1 MYRPTYTITNS
12 ILRDVGS
19 IDAAKAIIDASPLLP
34 AWEKRFQDDALVRAV
49 HHGTHLEGNELN
61 IADTRRLIEG
71 EKIAGRPRDVQEII
85 NYRNVIDYI
94 GKEQLEDSLPKDL
107 DEQLLK
113 SLHKLTAENI
123 LEEDKIGVYRGSQVV
138 VRNSYTGDVSF
149 RPPPAVEVPYLTREF
164 LNWLKDEL
172 KTHPIIKAGIVHFEL
187 VRIHPFVDGNG
198 RVARAFTA
206 AVLYK
211 EHYDTRRFFSL
222 EEHYDRDAASYYK
235 ALGSVT
241 DALDLTAWLEYFV
254 EGLAIEFMRVKQKVM
269 KISRDLKFQHV
280 IGGQVYLNN
289 RQIKVIE
296 YIQEHGFM
304 QNSAFQAIFPDISD
318 DTVLRELKDL
328 VKKGIIKKRG
338 RTKASRYILA

>member
-1 MYRPTYTITNS
+1 MLMYRPVYTITNS
-12 ILRDVGS
+12 MLREVGN

-34 AWEKRFQDDALVRAV
+34 SWEKRFQDDALVRSV

-61 IADTRRLIEG
+61 ISEARRVIEG
-71 EKIAGRPRDVQEII
+71 EKIVGRPRDVQEII

-94 GKEQLEDSLPKDL
+94 GQDRKEL
-107 DEQLLK
+107 DETLLK
-113 SLHKLTAENI
+113 TLHRLTAENI
-123 LEEDKIGVYRGSQVV
+123 LEETQIGVYRGSQVV
-138 VRNSYTGDVSF
+138 VRNLHTGDVSY

-164 LNWLKDEL
+164 LNWLRDEL
-172 KTHPIIKAGIVHFEL
+172 KTHPIIKAGIVHYEL

-206 AVLYK
+206 ALLYN

-222 EEHYDRDAASYYK
+222 EEHYDRDALSYYK
-235 ALGSVT
+235 ALQSVT
-241 DALDLTAWLEYFV
+241 ERDLTPWLEYFC
-254 EGLAIEFMRVKQKVM
+254 EGLAIEFMRIKQKVM

-280 IGGQVYLNN
+280 IGGQVYLGN

-304 QNSAFQAIFPDISD
+304 QNSAFKAIFPDISD

-328 VKKGIIKKRG
+328 SKKGIIKKRG
-338 RTKASRYILA
+338 RTKAARYVLA

>member
-1 MYRPTYTITNS
+1 MYRPVYTITNLM
-12 ILRDVGS
+12 LREVGN

-61 IADTRRLIEG
+61 IAEARRIIEG
-71 EKIAGRPRDVQEII
+71 EQIAGRPRDVQEII
-85 NYRNVIDYI
+85 NYRNVIDFI
-94 GKEQLEDSLPKDL
+94 GKEQLEDSLPKEL
-107 DEQLLK
+107 DEDLLK
-113 SLHKLTAENI
+113 SLHRLTAENI
-123 LEEDKIGVYRGSQVV
+123 LEEDKTGVYRGSQVV
-138 VRNSYTGDVSF
+138 VRNSYTGEVSF
-149 RPPPAVEVPYLTREF
+149 RPPPAVEIPYLTREF

-206 AVLYK
+206 ALLYK

-222 EEHYDRDAASYYK
+222 EEHYDRDAVSYYK
-235 ALGSVT
+235 ALQSVT
-241 DALDLTAWLEYFV
+241 DSDLTPWLEYFV

-280 IGGQVYLNN
+280 IGGQVYLGN

-304 QNSAFQAIFPDISD
+304 QNSAFKAIFPDISD

-328 VKKGIIKKRG
+328 VTKGIIKKRG
-338 RTKASRYILA
+338 RTKAARYVLA